1 MTRYARHGRALT
13 AMVVLGALAAGG
25 CTRVVNTQ
33 GYLVDEELLRSVQPG
48 VDNKDSVARA
58 LGRPTM
64 TSQWDDDNW
73 YYVSRSTKQY
83 AFLKSSPSAQNILVV
98 RFRPDGTVAEV
109 QQRGL
114 EQVADIVPDDDKT
127 PTLGRE
133 TGIIEDLFGN
143 IGTVGAVPGG
153 GGGGPPR

>member
-1 MTRYARHGRALT
+1 MTRFSITGPALA
-13 AMVVLGALAAGG
+13 AMAALGLLAAGG
-25 CTRVVNTQ
+25 CTRVQNTQ

-64 TSQWDDDNW
+64 VSQWDDDNW
-73 YYVSRSTKQY
+73 YYVSRATKQY
-83 AFLKSSPSAQNILVV
+83 AFLKSSPSSQNILIV
-98 RFRPDGTVAEV
+98 RFGPDGTVSEV

-114 EQVADIVPDDDKT
+114 EQVADIVPNEDRT

-143 IGTVGAVPGG
+143 LGTVGSMPGG
-153 GGGGPPR
+153 GGPGPQ